1 MGEGD
6 GGGAEVLESVLQARA
21 REGCK
26 GMTSLTITIPLPP
39 KEVRNNWR
47 GHWAKKAAA
56 VKTCRTETRLI
67 AVRAIASSE
76 MSDGLPWKK
85 ASVKVTAYFP
95 TARHLDPTNLIDALK
110 PAFDGLQDAGV
121 IENDKE
127 LWPERPVIVTKD
139 ANPRVELV
147 ITEEG
152 NE

>member
-1 MGEGD
+1 
-6 GGGAEVLESVLQARA
+6 
-21 REGCK
+21 
-26 GMTSLTITIPLPP
+26 MTSLTITIPLPP

-56 VKTCRTETRLI
+56 VKQYRLLTRF
-67 AVRAIASSE
+67 RATTS
-76 MSDGLPWKK
+76 MGLTMLGWKK
-85 ASVKVTAYFP
+85 AKVHITAYFP
-95 TARHLDPTNLIDALK
+95 TARHLDPANLIDALK

-121 IENDKE
+121 IENDKN

-139 ANPRVELV
+139 KNPRVELL

>member
-1 MGEGD
+1 
-6 GGGAEVLESVLQARA
+6 
-21 REGCK
+21 
-26 GMTSLTITIPLPP
+26 MTSLTITIPLPP

-56 VKTCRTETRLI
+56 VKQYRSQAAWAAWR
-67 AVRAIASSE
+67 E
-76 MSDGLPWKK
+76 MGSIRWPKWKK

-121 IENDKE
+121 IENDKN

-147 ITEEG
+147 ITGEVE
-152 NE
+152 

>member
-1 MGEGD
+1 MSAQPTPGTD
-6 GGGAEVLESVLQARA
+6 LV
-21 REGCK
+21 
-26 GMTSLTITIPLPP
+26 TSLTITIPLPP

-139 ANPRVELV
+139 KNPRVELTV
-147 ITEEG
+147 TEE
-152 NE
+152 N

>member
-6 GGGAEVLESVLQARA
+6 GRGAEVFESVLQARP
-21 REGCK
+21 RERGDA
-26 GMTSLTITIPLPP
+26 MTSLTITIPLPP

-47 GHWAKKAAA
+47 GHWAKKA
-56 VKTCRTETRLI
+56 R
-67 AVRAIASSE
+67 AVRYYRIQTQLYAMA
-76 MSDGLPWKK
+76 GLGREKPMWKK

-127 LWPERPVIVTKD
+127 LWPERPVIVTRDK
-139 ANPRVELV
+139 NPRVELV
-147 ITEEG
+147 ITEE
-152 NE
+152 EE